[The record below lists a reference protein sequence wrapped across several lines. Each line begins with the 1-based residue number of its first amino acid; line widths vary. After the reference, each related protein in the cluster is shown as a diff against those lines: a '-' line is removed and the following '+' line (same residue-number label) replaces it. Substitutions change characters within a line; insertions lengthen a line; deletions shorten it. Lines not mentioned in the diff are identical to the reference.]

1 MKLHQAVPRF
11 CVVSSNRFAR
21 KYLSYLL
28 SKDGEF
34 SPVSTEELTERHSGV
49 ENPVFVVDCTF
60 LTLPLTEFISRM
72 KSKFATASYVVID
85 KDKTESEIRLLLS
98 QGVQGFVA
106 EHQIEE
112 LLALAV
118 RTVLAGGLWIPEK
131 VLQSQLRSHA
141 APSSVRARAIDVNA
155 TTQRETEVLEL
166 VRRRL
171 SNKEIAELLQI
182 RESTVKYHVS
192 NLFSKLQVTSRY
204 ELAQSNSNGMLEP
217 LAQLI

>member
-49 ENPVFVVDCTF
+49 ENPVFVVDCTY

-72 KSKFATASYVVID
+72 KSKFTTAYYVVVD
-85 KDKTESEIRLLLS
+85 KDKTESEIRFLLS
-98 QGVQGFVA
+98 QGVQGFIA

-131 VLQSQLRSHA
+131 VLQSQMRPTA
-141 APSSVRARAIDVNA
+141 ASAMRTRTIDVNA

-204 ELAQSNSNGMLEP
+204 ELAQSGTNGMLEP

>member
-34 SPVSTEELTERHSGV
+34 SAVSTEELTERSSGV
-49 ENPVFVVDCTF
+49 ESPVFIVDCTF

-72 KSKFATASYVVID
+72 KRRFANAYYLVVD
-85 KDKTESEIRLLLS
+85 KDKSESEIRFLLS
-98 QGVQGFVA
+98 QGVQGFIA

-131 VLQSQLRSHA
+131 VVQAQMRPHSA
-141 APSSVRARAIDVNA
+141 ASSTRMKTVDVNA

-171 SNKEIAELLQI
+171 SNKEIAELLRI

-204 ELAQSNSNGMLEP
+204 ELAQSTSGVLEP

>member
-1 MKLHQAVPRF
+1 MKLHQALPRF
-11 CVVSSNRFAR
+11 CVISSNRFAR

-34 SPVSTEELTERHSGV
+34 SPVSADELSDRNSAV

-72 KSKFATASYVVID
+72 KSKFTTACYVVVD
-85 KDKTESEIRLLLS
+85 KDKSESEIRFLLS
-98 QGVQGFVA
+98 QGVQGFIA

-131 VLQSQLRSHA
+131 VLLSQMRSHA
-141 APSSVRARAIDVNA
+141 AQSSMRSRTIDVNA

-204 ELAQSNSNGMLEP
+204 ELAQSQSNGMLEP